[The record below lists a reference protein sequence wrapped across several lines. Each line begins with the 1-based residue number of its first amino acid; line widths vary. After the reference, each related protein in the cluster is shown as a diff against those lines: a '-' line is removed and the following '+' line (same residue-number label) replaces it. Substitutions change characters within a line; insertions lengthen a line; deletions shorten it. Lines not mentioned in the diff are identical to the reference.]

1 MSDDQP
7 FVDHWPTWDEPLSKI
22 PTPFD
27 IERAHLKLARRFNR
41 LPLPAKRQGDHA
53 PRLRQR
59 QSATESSV
67 IRRLRLVET

>member
-7 FVDHWPTWDEPLSKI
+7 HIDRWPVWDEPLSKV
-22 PTPFD
+22 TAPFD
-27 IERAHLKLARRFNR
+27 IDRARLKLARRFNR

-59 QSATESSV
+59 QSATESKCDPPPAP
-67 IRRLRLVET
+67 R